1 MREVGGES
9 ARWSNLYMGEAAAAR
24 FAQPTRGGEVT
35 MARSAQPE
43 NATLPGLPPPGVG
56 PSTPIANQV
65 FDRCLPLL
73 SGGEMKV
80 LMLLI
85 SHAYQA
91 RSDQCSVS
99 RNALAE
105 LTGLCISSVS
115 RAIRNLTKHGLITVR
130 REQVSSS
137 GSQANTYILKV
148 PNPFAEER
156 QGTADGNGGKRE

>member
-1 MREVGGES
+1 
-9 ARWSNLYMGEAAAAR
+9 
-24 FAQPTRGGEVT
+24 
-35 MARSAQPE
+35 
-43 NATLPGLPPPGVG
+43 
-56 PSTPIANQV
+56 
-65 FDRCLPLL
+65 
-73 SGGEMKV
+73 MKV
-80 LMLLI
+80 LVLLI

-99 RNALAE
+99 RNTLAE

-156 QGTADGNGGKRE
+156 N